1 MKISALVSL
10 TGRPPRSPSGVLRTL
25 GAGLVGAAV
34 LVLAG
39 CGSGPDGGPKV
50 DSLGDG
56 KKNASKSADPSVVSK
71 DPKQAGLQF
80 SRCMRQHGVNQP
92 DPGPDGSVAVTANGA
107 DPKVKAALE
116 ACNKYMSGG
125 DPNARKAKETKQKTL
140 QAARCLRKQGLN
152 VSDDGQIASS
162 GSDMSKINAAMKA
175 CQKYMDGVPI
185 GVSGTVRGS

>member
-10 TGRPPRSPSGVLRTL
+10 TGRPPRSPSGALRTL

-80 SRCMRQHGVNQP
+80 SRCMRQHGVHQP
-92 DPGPDGSVAVTANGA
+92 DPDPNSNVTAIGGPN
-107 DPKVKAALE
+107 DSPQKVQE
-116 ACNKYMSGG
+116 
-125 DPNARKAKETKQKTL
+125 
-140 QAARCLRKQGLN
+140 
-152 VSDDGQIASS
+152 
-162 GSDMSKINAAMKA
+162 AMKA
-175 CQKYMDGVPI
+175 CQKYLPGGDPDSPETKEKQRDLARCMRRHGVAMNDDGSYPK
-185 GVSGTVRGS
+185 GRQPDPDKANKASKACGLGGKNSGSAQARG